1 MKHLK
6 TYEGI
11 FDFLKKKKEIDK
23 EVTNKVTAKEV
34 AKEVVPDKE
43 VEKEEEPVAKEVQK
57 KPEPKPKKTAQEIL
71 REVCGQI
78 NMGGR
83 YSFIENISV
92 GRTGN
97 DLDSSIWI
105 KITDEAIKHLSN
117 TVPVK
122 SAQISIISSFSE
134 PIDWSHRQRQPDST
148 DAGSEQKFVCDVYN
162 ITMELFVKFSD
173 SEDYQHINMSLMR
186 NDYYSHMLRTLG
198 RYDRGETIYSWLS
211 SLLNSMPGSMHSH
224 LQRYVVERD
233 QTLRREKR
241 QKKFREVINEDVLTE
256 LFIDFI
262 DLSENTYN
270 ISPDE
275 YKNGYYCQFTIKDLR
290 ITPQKHS
297 ASVGRG
303 DTSGSVEH
311 TFNQS
316 KFPLNSKNGE
326 VLGLLST
333 VEGRMKDIND
343 DVRINVTMA
352 TDSITFHVYVDHS
365 E

>member
-11 FDFLKKKKEIDK
+11 FDFLKKKKEIGK
-23 EVTNKVTAKEV
+23 EVTAKEV
-34 AKEVVPDKE
+34 AKEVVPAKE

-57 KPEPKPKKTAQEIL
+57 KTEPKPKKTAQEIL

-97 DLDSSIWI
+97 DPDSSIWI

-134 PIDWSHRQRQPDST
+134 PRDWSHRQRQPDPT

-186 NDYYSHMLRTLG
+186 NDY
-198 RYDRGETIYSWLS
+198 
-211 SLLNSMPGSMHSH
+211 HSH
-224 LQRYVVERD
+224 A
-233 QTLRREKR
+233 
-241 QKKFREVINEDVLTE
+241 
-256 LFIDFI
+256 
-262 DLSENTYN
+262 EN
-270 ISPDE
+270 SW
-275 YKNGYYCQFTIKDLR
+275 
-290 ITPQKHS
+290 
-297 ASVGRG
+297 
-303 DTSGSVEH
+303 
-311 TFNQS
+311 
-316 KFPLNSKNGE
+316 
-326 VLGLLST
+326 
-333 VEGRMKDIND
+333 
-343 DVRINVTMA
+343 
-352 TDSITFHVYVDHS
+352 
-365 E
+365 